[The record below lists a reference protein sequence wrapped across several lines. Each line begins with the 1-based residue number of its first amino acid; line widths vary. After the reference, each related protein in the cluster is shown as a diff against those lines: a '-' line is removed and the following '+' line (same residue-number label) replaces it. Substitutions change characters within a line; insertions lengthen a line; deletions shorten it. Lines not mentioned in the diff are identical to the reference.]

1 MEWRELVRAS
11 HEGTLGRTAAALQVD
26 VSKMF
31 DRICHALLVMAA
43 KWSGFP
49 LWLLRA
55 ALASYMWMRV
65 LVLPEGVAGEP
76 IWPRGGVVPGSAFAV
91 VEVAMFLL
99 ASLLASTGTGRRTR
113 PCMPVSCCRYKWT
126 TSTSR

>member
-1 MEWRELVRAS
+1 MWNNFSGRRPGDVVWRELVRAS
-11 HEGTLGRTAAALQVD
+11 HEGTLGRTAAAIQVD

-31 DRICHALLVMAA
+31 DRICRALLVMAA

-55 ALASYMWMRV
+55 ALASYRWMRV

-76 IWPRGGVVPGSAFAV
+76 IWPRGGVIPVACPFLV
-91 VEVAMFLL
+91 VDP
-99 ASLLASTGTGRRTR
+99 SG
-113 PCMPVSCCRYKWT
+113 
-126 TSTSR
+126 